1 MTKGQDTQEA
11 IVEAAFRLFVSQGY
25 HGTSMRQ
32 IAQASGLQPSSLYN
46 HFDGKEQ
53 IFIAIINKHH
63 PYHEILPILESAQ
76 GEDAEELFRD
86 VATRA
91 YNVVRQNQEI
101 LHLLFIEMVEFDG
114 RHFGH
119 LFNQLSPRIFPF
131 LNKLRKA
138 KGILRRINPANMLL
152 SIMGLVMSQWILEA
166 VFLRNIKL
174 PGTSKHFEDALEIYL
189 HGVLL
194 PTPETHNG

>member
-32 IAQASGLQPSSLYN
+32 IAEASGLQPASLYN

-138 KGILRRINPANMLL
+138 RGSLRRINPANMLL

-194 PTPETHNG
+194 PTPEAPNG

>member
-1 MTKGQDTQEA
+1 
-11 IVEAAFRLFVSQGY
+11 
-25 HGTSMRQ
+25 
-32 IAQASGLQPSSLYN
+32 
-46 HFDGKEQ
+46 
-53 IFIAIINKHH
+53 
-63 PYHEILPILESAQ
+63 
-76 GEDAEELFRD
+76 LFRD

-138 KGILRRINPANMLL
+138 RGSLRRINPANMLL

-194 PTPETHNG
+194 PLQETHNG

>member
-32 IAQASGLQPSSLYN
+32 IAEASGLRPSSLYN

-53 IFIAIINKHH
+53 IFIAIINKYH

-138 KGILRRINPANMLL
+138 KGSLRRINPANMLL
-152 SIMGLVMSQWILEA
+152 SIMGLVMSQWILET

-194 PTPETHNG
+194 PHQETHNG

>member
-32 IAQASGLQPSSLYN
+32 IAEASSLQPSSLYN
-46 HFDGKEQ
+46 HFGGKEQ

-63 PYHEILPILESAQ
+63 PYHEILPILETAQ
-76 GEDAEELFRD
+76 GKDAEELLRD

-138 KGILRRINPANMLL
+138 RGSLRRINPANMLL

-194 PTPETHNG
+194 PHQETHNG